1 VEDVAVPEGGPGP
14 VGCPSARLIPVG
26 PQLRLLIV
34 LAVIL
39 AIFAMPQLS
48 GRPAAQTNEA
58 RLHNV
63 DLLTHVTLVLH
74 KSKNLRLDV
83 PFAVVEVA
91 DPEIAD
97 AHEVSDQQLILLG
110 KKIGAT
116 NILLY
121 DTKRKLIGVV
131 DVEVTLDARS
141 LGSKIREGSGGKG
154 IQVDDVYGKL
164 VLSGNGG
171 DSQTVER
178 AMSVAAGLGPAGVV
192 NAMKV
197 TTPQQVMLKVRFIEA
212 SRLAARSLGVRWEFF
227 RRGALAGS
235 VGTQAGSSKFSVAAG
250 QFARSGTTAADT
262 AVPVTDAVAGLAGAS
277 PFATILT
284 QIVNTSSGKLDV
296 ILSALEEQN
305 VLRKLAEPNLIAM
318 SGETADFLAGGE
330 YPVPVVSAAAAG
342 TLPTVTIVYKE
353 FGVKLSFTPT
363 VLSRGVISLKLVPEV
378 SALDFA
384 NAVSISGTVV
394 PALTTRRART
404 TVELRDGQ
412 SFAIAGLLQDDATR
426 NQDQVPWLGSVPVIG
441 ALFRSAS
448 YQANETELV
457 VLVTPYLVK
466 PVPPGKKDPQL
477 KTPLDTSLAGNDL
490 DLFLNGQPEVPKTP
504 PMTPNPFTGVQ
515 SLFGGI
521 EPGPPAPVPLVGPV
535 PVPVPVPAAAPVPV
549 PVPVPA
555 TAPVPVPVPVPA
567 AAPVPAP
574 VPVPVPAPVPD
585 GALHYDPATGYFI
598 DPPAGGGGK

>member
-1 VEDVAVPEGGPGP
+1 LIYDEFRFSVFVLIEGREVGDFEITERGPGLAD
-14 VGCPSARLIPVG
+14 SQTSKIIPVG
-26 PQLRLLIV
+26 RCRRRFRPGVALLT
-34 LAVIL
+34 VIL
-39 AIFAMPQLS
+39 AIFAMPQLV
-48 GRPAAQTNEA
+48 GRAAAQTNEA
-58 RLHNV
+58 RLRNV

-74 KSKNLRLDV
+74 KSRNLRLDV

-197 TTPQQVMLKVRFIEA
+197 TTPQQVMLKVRFVEA
-212 SRLAARSLGVRWEFF
+212 SREAARELGVRWEFF
-227 RRGALAGS
+227 RHGALAGS
-235 VGTQAGSSKFSVAAG
+235 VGTQAGSSKFSVAPG
-250 QFARSGTTAADT
+250 EFVRSGTTATDTT
-262 AVPVTDAVAGLAGAS
+262 AVPVTDAVAGLTSGVS

-284 QIVNTSSGKLDV
+284 QIINTSSGKLDV
-296 ILSALEEQN
+296 ILSALEEQR
-305 VLRKLAEPNLIAM
+305 VIRKLAEPNLIAM
-318 SGETADFLAGGE
+318 SGESADFLAGGE
-330 YPVPVVSAAAAG
+330 YPIPVVSSGAG
-342 TLPTVTIVYKE
+342 GIPTVSVAYKE

-363 VLSRGVISLKLVPEV
+363 VLSRGVISLKLMPEV
-378 SALDFA
+378 SVLDLT
-384 NAVSISGTVV
+384 NAVQISGYFI

-426 NQDQVPWLGSVPVIG
+426 GQDQVPWLGSVPILG
-441 ALFRSAS
+441 TLFRSAS

-457 VLVTPYLVK
+457 VIVTPYLVK

-477 KTPLDTSLAGNDL
+477 KTPLDSSLAGNDL

-504 PMTPNPFTGVQ
+504 PMVPNPFTGVQ

-535 PVPVPVPAAAPVPV
+535 PVPVPVPVAAPVPV
-549 PVPVPA
+549 P
-555 TAPVPVPVPVPA
+555 APQG
-567 AAPVPAP
+567 
-574 VPVPVPAPVPD
+574 D
-585 GALHYDPATGYFI
+585 GALHYDPATGYFV
-598 DPPAGGGGK
+598 DPPAHGGGK